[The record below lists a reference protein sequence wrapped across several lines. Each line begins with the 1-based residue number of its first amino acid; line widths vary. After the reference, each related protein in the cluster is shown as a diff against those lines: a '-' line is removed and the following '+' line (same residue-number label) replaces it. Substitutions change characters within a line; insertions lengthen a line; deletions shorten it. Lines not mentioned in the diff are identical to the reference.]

1 MGAHR
6 VLCVQCFQNISEKGL
21 GINYE
26 SVVFISLPSYLLLL
40 YLPYSVYHEDLSVLP
55 DCSQTVSFWL
65 PLCNQVGQMTSSD
78 QVKAFRYRLLP
89 SSTFFCHSSY
99 GSRVK
104 QGSTSLRQSG
114 SPNHGSSV
122 ALESRCEVGI
132 YQACHFRPLL
142 YMASARWV
150 LFDVISQSAL
160 SWLAKASGP
169 YLSWNPAEAP

>member
-1 MGAHR
+1 MYI
-6 VLCVQCFQNISEKGL
+6 VYSCFQNISEKGW

-26 SVVFISLPSYLLLL
+26 SVLFISLRLYLLLL
-40 YLPYSVYHEDLSVLP
+40 HLPYSVYHKDLSVLP

-65 PLCNQVGQMTSSD
+65 PLCNQVGQMTSSVW
-78 QVKAFRYRLLP
+78 VKAF
-89 SSTFFCHSSY
+89 STFFCHSSY

-104 QGSTSLRQSG
+104 WGSTSLRQSG

-132 YQACHFRPLL
+132 YQACHLRPLL
-142 YMASARWV
+142 YMATARWV

-160 SWLAKASGP
+160 SWLVKASGP
-169 YLSWNPAEAP
+169 HLSWNPAFPSFHFSA